1 MNYMPVTV
9 NSILVALGSKLV
21 PPTQESEIIWKLF
34 AGICTVEKKKVLVQ
48 YMVGGPQ
55 EGLENSDSKLE
66 HIRLNCLKLHQSDC
80 SGYIE
85 TIPDYLDPDVT
96 AFLIHDIIAMVSYV
110 LYAKI
115 NKWFFNNYCN

>member
-1 MNYMPVTV
+1 MPVTV
-9 NSILVALGSKLV
+9 NSILVALVSKLV
-21 PPTQESEIIWKLF
+21 PPTQESEIIRKLF
-34 AGICTVEKKKVLVQ
+34 AGICTVEKKKVSVQ
-48 YMVGGPQ
+48 YMLGGPQ